1 MESLLTVE
9 RYSCIVLVIM
19 HEIVLLLRGHAEPVI
34 RLLLSCSPAATNQ
47 LPPFVF
53 LFILQTIKKSSILI
67 HAIIRKLSL
76 LFTFKSNPRENY
88 KRFLSRSLG
97 SVATFSN
104 GKKNVQDNTRV
115 QEIVSGLRKLA
126 KTLVHFH
133 ARATKRILDSFYGEL

>member
-1 MESLLTVE
+1 MENDSAMESLLTVE

-104 GKKNVQDNTRV
+104 GKKMSKTTHVCRRLYQALENW
-115 QEIVSGLRKLA
+115 RKLSYIFM
-126 KTLVHFH
+126 LVQQNG
-133 ARATKRILDSFYGEL
+133 S